1 MEGIRMK
8 KVILMTIVAALV
20 ATAFMSC
27 VSQPKKDDDKT
38 AKPTLAPPPPP
49 QIIEHKTSD
58 FGGNVPKWVEK
69 TALEMEKDKE
79 YEDYYVFIVDESGQ
93 NLDGLKTYSK
103 NFVAA
108 DAVAR
113 MVSNR
118 VESKFVGAA
127 AGDKDMLE
135 TYMEQVVKNVSQAQ
149 FSGLRVN
156 DEFWVK
162 KRYFMQDGSVD
173 KEEYRYLFLITVPRK
188 SIDDAVRNGFDKA
201 PKPKTEEEKAAVD
214 RVKDAWGEG
223 LE

>member
-1 MEGIRMK
+1 MK
-8 KVILMTIVAALV
+8 RLIVLAITALLIG
-20 ATAFMSC
+20 AFFVGC
-27 VSQPKKDDDKT
+27 VSQQKGDNT

-58 FGGNVPKWVEK
+58 FGGQPPKWVEK
-69 TALEMEKDKE
+69 TALELEKEKE
-79 YEDYYVFIVDESGQ
+79 YDQFYVFIIDESGK
-93 NLDGLKTYSK
+93 NLDGLKTYAK

-108 DAVAR
+108 DAVAK
-113 MVSNR
+113 MVSVR

-135 TYMEQVVKNVSQAQ
+135 TYMENVVKTVSKAN

-162 KRYFMQDGSVD
+162 KRYFNQDGSVD

-188 SIDDAVRNGFDKA
+188 AIDDAVKNGFDA
-201 PKPKTEEEKAAVD
+201 VKPETKEEKAAVD
-214 RVKDAWGEG
+214 RVKDAWGTG
-223 LE
+223 LD